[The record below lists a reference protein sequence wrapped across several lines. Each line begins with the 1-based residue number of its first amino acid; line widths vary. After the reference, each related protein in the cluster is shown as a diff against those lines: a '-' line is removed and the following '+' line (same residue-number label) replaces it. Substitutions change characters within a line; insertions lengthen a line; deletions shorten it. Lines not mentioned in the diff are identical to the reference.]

1 MARVLLVEDD
11 DAVRAV
17 LALVLARAGWQVE
30 AVAGVAAAEV
40 RFAEYGCDV
49 VLSDLVMPGKGA
61 LELLASLRQRDPRL
75 AFVVMSGY
83 LTDERYREVLRAGA
97 CDCLAKPCEAED
109 LALALDRAL
118 LLRSSIRPTT
128 LPASEHAMVVSVPAN
143 LAQRTDLLGQVDVT
157 AQAGG
162 FDLRRNRILLAL
174 DEAFANAVLHGA
186 SNDPRL
192 QIEVRASFSQH
203 GGVITVSDPGPGFD
217 PAIAAIAQDD
227 GHRRR
232 GLYLI
237 RAACDDARW
246 IGRGNVCQMVFRQP
260 PAEERAAAPESAP
273 AARRLEAKPSRRVR
287 TASSSK
293 LLAQRGRRADGG

>member
-17 LALVLARAGWQVE
+17 LALVLGRAGWQVE
-30 AVAGVAAAEV
+30 SVEGVDAAER
-40 RFAEYGCDV
+40 RFAERSCDV

-61 LELLASLRQRDPRL
+61 LELLATLRRQDPRL

-83 LTDERYREVLRAGA
+83 LTDERFREVLRAGA

-109 LALALDRAL
+109 LVLALDRAL
-118 LLRSSIRPTT
+118 LLRGSVSGSG
-128 LPASEHAMVVSVPAN
+128 LPASEHAMVVSVQAA
-143 LAQRTDLLGQVDVT
+143 LSQRTALLAKVDVT

-174 DEAFANAVLHGA
+174 DEAFANAVIHGA
-186 SNDPRL
+186 SGDPGL
-192 QIEVRASFSQH
+192 TIEVRA
-203 GGVITVSDPGPGFD
+203 PGPGFD
-217 PAIAAIAQDD
+217 PTIAEIAKDEA
-227 GHRRR
+227 HRRR

-246 IGRGNVCQMVFRQP
+246 IGRGNVCQMIFKQP
-260 PAEERAAAPESAP
+260 PAEERQGQAAGEPRRPES
-273 AARRLEAKPSRRVR
+273 KPVRRVR
-287 TASSSK
+287 SASSAK
-293 LLAQRGRRADGG
+293 LMAERGRRSDGA

>member
-17 LALVLARAGWQVE
+17 LALVLGRSGWQVE
-30 AVAGVAAAEV
+30 SVESVDAAEK
-40 RFAEYGCDV
+40 RFAERSCDV

-61 LELLASLRQRDPRL
+61 LQLLATLRQQDPRL

-83 LTDERYREVLRAGA
+83 LTDERFREVLRAGA

-109 LALALDRAL
+109 LVLALDRAL
-118 LLRSSIRPTT
+118 LLRGSVSGSG
-128 LPASEHAMVVSVPAN
+128 LPASEHAMVVSVAAT
-143 LAQRTDLLGQVDVT
+143 LSQRTALLAKVDIT

-174 DEAFANAVLHGA
+174 DEAFANAVHHGA
-186 SNDPRL
+186 SGDPML
-192 QIEVRASFSQH
+192 TIEVRASFSQH

-217 PAIAAIAQDD
+217 PTIAEIAKDEA
-227 GHRRR
+227 HRRR

-246 IGRGNVCQMVFRQP
+246 IGRGNVCQMIFKQP
-260 PAEERAAAPESAP
+260 PAEERQEQPVVE
-273 AARRLEAKPSRRVR
+273 ARRPEGKPVRRVR
-287 TASSSK
+287 SASSSK
-293 LLAQRGRRADGG
+293 LMAERGRRSDGA